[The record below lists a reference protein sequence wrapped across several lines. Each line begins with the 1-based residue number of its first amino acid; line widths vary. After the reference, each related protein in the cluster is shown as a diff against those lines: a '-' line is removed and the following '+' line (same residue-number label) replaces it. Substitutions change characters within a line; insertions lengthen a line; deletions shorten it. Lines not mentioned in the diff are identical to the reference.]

1 MINAQNRFGEEQSR
15 PAIEID
21 RVDFSYNGQPV
32 LRQVDL
38 RIEAGDCVAFLGPNG
53 GGKTTL
59 IKLCLGLLRPGSGR
73 IRLLGRDTSQGLE
86 PILGRIGY
94 VPQDL
99 SLNPGFPITV
109 LDLVLTGR
117 LSPQRSRFRFDSADR
132 AVARRALEEVGLW
145 DRRSWRMDRLSGG
158 QRQRVMI
165 ARALVTEPELIF
177 LDEPTASVDKE
188 WQVRLYHL
196 FKELNRTSTLVVV
209 SHDLSIISSYVK
221 SVACINQSLHYHP
234 RPEITADMIS
244 QTYQCPVE
252 LVAHGL
258 PHRVL
263 GEHVPPGEDHD

>member
-1 MINAQNRFGEEQSR
+1 MSK
-15 PAIEID
+15 PVIEID
-21 RVDFSYNGQPV
+21 RLNFAYNGQPV
-32 LRQVDL
+32 LSEVDL
-38 RIEAGDCVAFLGPNG
+38 RIQEGDCVAFLGPNG

-59 IKLCLGLLRPGSGR
+59 IKLCLGLLKPDTGR
-73 IRLLGRDTSQGLE
+73 LRVLGREPGRDLE

-109 LDLVLTGR
+109 LDLVLSGR
-117 LSPQRSRFRFDSADR
+117 LSPQRSRFRFSPEDR
-132 AVARRALEEVGLW
+132 AAARRSLEEVGLW
-145 DRRSWRMDRLSGG
+145 ERREWRIHKLSGG
-158 QRQRVMI
+158 QRQRVLI

-196 FKELNRTSTLVVV
+196 FKELNRKATLVVV
-209 SHDLSIISSYVK
+209 SHDLSIISSYIK
-221 SVACINQSLHYHP
+221 SVACVNQSVHYHP

-244 QTYQCPVE
+244 RTYQCPVE

-263 GEHVPPGEDHD
+263 GEHDPPGGDQ